1 MVRCAKIVLSQVS
14 DDPLPLFPSPFEN
27 FLTISQFCR
36 AQGGEGGPVA
46 SSYIGSEAAADI
58 FCSKRERTPYLDSRV
73 RTLLNY
79 HPAYKPQSPQTDRSV
94 PTRKSIPWMNLTQF

>member
-1 MVRCAKIVLSQVS
+1 MVRCAEIVLSQVS
-14 DDPLPLFPSPFEN
+14 EDLLPLFPSPFEN